1 LRKELEREKMMKIE
15 AINKLA
21 EIMNRRD
28 VSKKESTRG
37 NATVLR
43 KKEKECKKLQQELS
57 SVSLFSRNLCQE

>member
-1 LRKELEREKMMKIE
+1 MRKELEREKMMKIE

>member
-1 LRKELEREKMMKIE
+1 MMKIE